1 MEPGK
6 KYSQTVEKSF
16 HVSQAAL
23 DLDSAQNE
31 PVQVLLGFENRN
43 YLLCTLQKGKWVQVP
58 LDLNFQIGDKVSFA
72 TNGPGHVHLT
82 GYLVPEDDLDLM
94 EEEEDEDEEVPE
106 LETALSKK
114 RKASDNNKKE
124 QSMSVE
130 GLKDEITY

>member
-82 GYLVPEDDLDLM
+82 GYLVPEDDMDLL
-94 EEEEDEDEEVPE
+94 EEEEDEEEDEEVPE

-114 RKASDNNKKE
+114 RKASDDNKKE
-124 QSMSVE
+124 QGMSV
-130 GLKDEITY
+130 